1 MALENALPLTLH
13 EFRCEHRHLMQP
25 NITVNRRIF
34 LSLLLVTFTGFAF
47 ASDVIKVACVGDS
60 ITAGAGVKDGK
71 NKYPAQLGELL
82 GAGYEVKNF
91 GNSGSTM
98 LDDGDKPYK
107 KQKSFT
113 DAVAFAADIVVIKLG
128 TNDSKPQNWA
138 KKDGF
143 APSTKSLV
151 EAFTKANPK
160 AKIFLC
166 YPVPVIGKGNFGIR
180 DEVVKN
186 EIIPLIKKTA
196 GELKLPVI
204 DLYAALDNK
213 PELFPDRV
221 HPNDDGA
228 KLIAKA
234 VHAAV
239 KK

>member
-1 MALENALPLTLH
+1 MKRRLFLALAVLAL
-13 EFRCEHRHLMQP
+13 
-25 NITVNRRIF
+25 NSV
-34 LSLLLVTFTGFAF
+34 AF
-47 ASDVIKVACVGDS
+47 SAEKIKVACVGDS
-60 ITAGAGVKDGK
+60 ITAGSGVKDPK
-71 NKYPAQLGELL
+71 NRYPAQLGELL
-82 GAGYEVKNF
+82 GADYDVKNF

-107 KQKSFT
+107 KQKSYT

-143 APSTKSLV
+143 AASTKSLV
-151 EAFTKANPK
+151 EALQTANPK
-160 AKIFLC
+160 VKVYLC
-166 YPVPVIGKGNFGIR
+166 YPVPVIAQGNFGIR
-180 DEVVKN
+180 DEIVKN
-186 EIIPLIKKTA
+186 EIIPLIKKSA
-196 GELKLPVI
+196 DELKLPVI
-204 DLYAALDNK
+204 DLYAALDKK

-234 VHAAV
+234 VFEAV